1 MPNPL
6 ENVTGPHL
14 IKLLVAGD
22 VEAFKTV
29 YRRYFQKVL
38 HFVYRFSLDKEDAE
52 EVVQDVFVKLWN
64 KRTTLDAEK
73 NLDVFLY
80 VVAKNLVID
89 RIRKYVATKKHLH
102 LLYHTSQNGSLQNAT
117 EQLVNFYELKETL
130 DRLIDTLPARRRM
143 IFKLN
148 REKGLSYKEIADVL
162 NISQGTVEKQMSRA
176 IHSLKDKLASQY
188 YIHVDLLLLITLL
201 FSI

>member
-1 MPNPL
+1 MPSLL
-6 ENVTGPHL
+6 EDTTGPHL
-14 IKLLVAGD
+14 IKLLAAGD
-22 VEAFKTV
+22 VEAFKIV

-64 KRTTLDAEK
+64 KRTTLDADK

-89 RIRKYVATKKHLH
+89 RIRKYVATEKRLH
-102 LLYHTSQNGSLQNAT
+102 LLYHASQNSALQNST